1 MTFTPFLIALSLT
14 CFAVHTASTAKE
26 EMVGIFAAIVAI
38 VSFAVSLFLAP
49 WIVQAALLI
58 FVVVFWR
65 KLVPQ

>member
-1 MTFTPFLIALSLT
+1 MFLLPFLIALSIT
-14 CFAVHTASTAKE
+14 CFSVYLADVAKE